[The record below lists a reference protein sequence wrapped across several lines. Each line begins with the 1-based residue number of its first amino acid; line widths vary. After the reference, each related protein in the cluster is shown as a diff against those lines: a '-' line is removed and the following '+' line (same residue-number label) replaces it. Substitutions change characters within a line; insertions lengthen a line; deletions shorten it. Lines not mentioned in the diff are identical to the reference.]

1 MRAEPGAVYQVRIDA
16 ETGKVVY
23 RTIGGQ
29 KAAGICGSGLVD
41 CLAELLLAGIIDRVG
56 KFRDTEKEFVVVPA
70 SEFATEKD
78 ITFTQTD
85 IDNIMRT
92 SSITYFE
99 LNASEVFMNKFV
111 GSKFL
116 PHTNLDYY
124 PTVKE
129 KMLRRGL
136 LRD

>member
-1 MRAEPGAVYQVRIDA
+1 MEKIIDA

-41 CLAELLLAGIIDRVG
+41 CLAELLLAGIIDRAG

-70 SEFATEKD
+70 SESATGKD

-92 SSITYFE
+92 KSAVNTA
-99 LNASEVFMNKFV
+99 LEV
-111 GSKFL
+111 
-116 PHTNLDYY
+116 
-124 PTVKE
+124 
-129 KMLRRGL
+129 L
-136 LRD
+136 LEGVDANWLT